1 MRRSHQTNTL
11 VLFSDQTGSN
21 VYKDKWLNGILQ
33 YTGMG
38 LKGIKYW
45 IRIKIKF

>member
-1 MRRSHQTNTL
+1 MRRSHQSNTL

-33 YTGMG
+33 YTGTG
-38 LKGIKYW
+38 LKGDQVLD
-45 IRIKIKF
+45 

>member
-38 LKGIKYW
+38 LKGSSIG
-45 IRIKIKF
+45 